1 MGYVI
6 VAAID
11 FSEITPLVLEKTAEQ
26 ARLQQGAEVHLL
38 HVLPLPGPATAL
50 GAPNLAQEMTEIMAK
65 AKEQLEKVGRTIAT
79 NLTVF
84 GHVRVGSP
92 QDEVVNL
99 AIDKEADLVIVGAS
113 EKGLVERAIL
123 GSTAYYVLRK
133 GPCPVLIV
141 RPKLQQPHIEPPRP
155 GQDPDLHKR
164 HHPRAHTYSE
174 APPSFG
180 RGSMTFRFDQD

>member
-92 QDEVVNL
+92 QDEVVSL
-99 AIDKEADLVIVGAS
+99 AIDKEADLVVVGAS

-123 GSTAYYVLRK
+123 GSTAY
-133 GPCPVLIV
+133 
-141 RPKLQQPHIEPPRP
+141 
-155 GQDPDLHKR
+155 
-164 HHPRAHTYSE
+164 
-174 APPSFG
+174 
-180 RGSMTFRFDQD
+180 